1 MKKINI
7 LGVGAALVDRQFYIE
22 DNLLEELKL
31 KKGSMDLKD
40 QETQNKIYKLS
51 LIHI

>member
-22 DNLLEELKL
+22 DSLLEELKL
-31 KKGSMDLKD
+31 KKGGKGIFF
-40 QETQNKIYKLS
+40 QKC
-51 LIHI
+51 HF